1 MAGMKHT
8 TTKDI
13 SELISQLRR
22 TLAQLQKAEKVRNA
36 AKKKLEA
43 AAWEVTR
50 LEGQAKAM
58 AKAAGK

>member
-1 MAGMKHT
+1 MKHT
-8 TTKDI
+8 TTKEI
-13 SELISQLRR
+13 SELISELRR

-43 AAWEVTR
+43 ASWEVTR

>member
-8 TTKDI
+8 TTKEI
-13 SELISQLRR
+13 SELISELRR

-43 AAWEVTR
+43 ASWEVTR

>member
-1 MAGMKHT
+1 MAGMKHNT
-8 TTKDI
+8 AKEMT
-13 SELISQLRR
+13 ELISQLRR
-22 TLAQLQKAEKVRNA
+22 TLAQLKKAEKSRNV

-43 AAWEVTR
+43 AVWEVTR